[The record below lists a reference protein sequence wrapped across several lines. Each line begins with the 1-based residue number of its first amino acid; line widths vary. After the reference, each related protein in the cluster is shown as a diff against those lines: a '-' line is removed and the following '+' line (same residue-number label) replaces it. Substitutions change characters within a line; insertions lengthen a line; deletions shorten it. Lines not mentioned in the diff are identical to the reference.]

1 MIFRQFL
8 HTDPVVAA
16 SYLCKRQINPTERW
30 GLFDAYVTRTGKTA
44 ASSGRP
50 PLNRQIWEGL
60 VLNA

>member
-8 HTDPVVAA
+8 HTDPVVA
-16 SYLCKRQINPTERW
+16 
-30 GLFDAYVTRTGKTA
+30 AYVTRTGKTA